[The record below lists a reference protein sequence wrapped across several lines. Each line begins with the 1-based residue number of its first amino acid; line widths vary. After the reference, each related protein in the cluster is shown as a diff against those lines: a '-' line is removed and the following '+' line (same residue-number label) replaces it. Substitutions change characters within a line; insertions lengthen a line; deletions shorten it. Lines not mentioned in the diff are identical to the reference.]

1 MRTKLFRCMAL
12 LLVIAANFGMWTYL
26 NKPLTTPEWDG
37 TMMGVSFNPMG
48 PEHDPMKGIFPS
60 EEDID
65 RDLSLLNG
73 KAHAVRIYSVTN
85 GLELVPELAAK
96 HNLNVAAGAWISTD
110 EISNDI
116 EIENLVKLSNQHRNV
131 VRAMVG
137 NEAILRGDV
146 SVERMI
152 EYLRNVKKRIWR
164 PISTSEPW
172 HIWIA
177 HPELA
182 KEVDF
187 IAAHILPYWEGIPA
201 EQAVDYTFERY
212 EALRTAFPDKPIII
226 TESGWPSDGQPFR
239 QSEPSRVNQATY
251 LRNFLN
257 RAFEQ
262 DITYY
267 VVEAFDQPWKK
278 SIEGSSGAYWGL
290 FNAERQPKFPMKERV
305 LALPE
310 WQRWATLAAIVAA
323 VLMFAFLL
331 RKGRLGLRGKI
342 FFAAV
347 SNLAASAIAW
357 TASVGALQYHT
368 ALGTGLW
375 SLLLVM
381 QALAILVLLVESLEI
396 AEVLWHRKGKRGFIP
411 LCPSE
416 NFAFPKVS
424 LHLPIHNEPPEMV
437 RETLSA
443 LARMDYPDYEVL
455 VLDNNTTDPEVWKPV
470 QKYCAELGE
479 RFRFFHLENWPG
491 FKAGALNYGL
501 TQTAADARI
510 IAVIDSD
517 YIVDPSWLKQLV
529 PYFEKPDVG
538 FVQAPQDYRD
548 GAENLFKS
556 CCYWEYTG
564 FFRLGMVQ
572 RNEFNAIIQHG
583 TMTMIRKSA
592 LEKTGNW
599 GEWCICED
607 SELGLRLYREGYD
620 SVYVKDSFGRGLTP
634 DNLRSYMTQRF
645 RWVYGA
651 MQILKGHWRAFLP
664 GKKSGLTAAQRYYF
678 IAGWLPWMSD
688 ALALVF
694 TMASLVLTAL
704 VLIEPTRGEL
714 PVIAFVLPTIGLF
727 CFKIFRSFWL
737 YQARVKCTPMQTLA
751 AMIAGLGLT
760 HTVAKGVWIGL
771 FTSGRPFLRTPKCER
786 TSPILA
792 GFLTI
797 GQEILLLSLLLAA
810 ACSIGSLE
818 HFNNT
823 TGKVWT
829 AVLLVQAIPY
839 AATLITLLINLA
851 PSVPRVFQFRKIPER
866 FTNTVRVDENATK
879 AAP

>member
-1 MRTKLFRCMAL
+1 MRQKLFRCAAL
-12 LLVIAANFGMWTYL
+12 LLVVVANFGVWTYL
-26 NKPLTTPEWDG
+26 NKPQFAPAWDG
-37 TMMGVSFNPMG
+37 TMMGVSFSPMGLEHNPMT
-48 PEHDPMKGIFPS
+48 GILPS
-60 EEDID
+60 EEEID
-65 RDLSLLNG
+65 RDLGRLAG
-73 KAHAVRIYSVTN
+73 KTHAVRIYSVTN
-85 GLELVPELAAK
+85 GLEAVPGLAEK
-96 HNLNVAAGAWISTD
+96 HHLNVTAGAWISTD
-110 EISNDI
+110 EIANEM
-116 EIENLVKLSNQHRNV
+116 EIDNLIKLSNRHRNI
-131 VRAMVG
+131 VRALVG
-137 NEAILRGDV
+137 NEAILRGEV
-146 SVERMI
+146 TVEQMI
-152 EYLRNVKKRIWR
+152 GYLRQVRKKIWR
-164 PISTSEPW
+164 PFSTSEPW

-187 IAAHILPYWEGIPA
+187 IAAHILPYWEGIPV

-212 EALRTAFPDKPIII
+212 QALKKAFPDKPIVI
-226 TESGWPSDGQPFR
+226 TEAGWPSGGQSFR
-239 QSEPSRVNQATY
+239 QSEPSLVNQATY

-257 RAFEQ
+257 RAYEL
-262 DITYY
+262 DVLYY

-290 FNAERQPKFPMKERV
+290 FNAERHPKFPMKEMV
-305 LALPE
+305 LALPG
-310 WQRWATLAAIVAA
+310 WRNWATLAAFTGA
-323 VLMFAFLL
+323 VLMILFLL
-331 RKGRLGLRGKI
+331 KKSRLGLRGKF
-342 FFAAV
+342 FFAVV

-368 ALGTGLW
+368 EIGTAMW
-375 SLLLVM
+375 FLLLAM
-381 QALAILVLLVESLEI
+381 QALAVLVLLVESLEI
-396 AEVLWHRKGKRGFIP
+396 AEVLWHRKGTRSFIP

-437 RETLSA
+437 EKTLLA
-443 LARMDYPDYEVL
+443 LARLDYPDYEVL
-455 VLDNNTTDPEVWKPV
+455 VLDNNTKDPEIWKPV
-470 QKYCAELGE
+470 RDYCAKLGE

-501 TQTAADARI
+501 TQTAGDAGI

-556 CCYWEYTG
+556 CCYWEYAG
-564 FFRLGMVQ
+564 FFKLGMVQ

-592 LEKTGNW
+592 FEKAGNW

-607 SELGLRLYREGYD
+607 SEFGLRLYRQGYD
-620 SVYVKDSFGRGLTP
+620 SVYIKDSFGRGLTP

-664 GKKSGLTAAQRYYF
+664 GKKSGLTAGQRYYF
-678 IAGWLPWMSD
+678 FAGWLPWMSD
-688 ALALVF
+688 ALALLF
-694 TMASLVLTAL
+694 TLASLALTAPI
-704 VLIEPTRGEL
+704 LIDPKDVEL
-714 PVIAFVLPTIGLF
+714 PVVAFVLPTIGLF
-727 CFKIFRSFWL
+727 WFKIFRSLWL
-737 YQARVKCTPMQTLA
+737 YQARVKCSPMQTLG
-751 AMIAGLGLT
+751 AMVAGLALT
-760 HTVAKGVWIGL
+760 HTVAKGVWVGL
-771 FTSGRPFLRTPKCER
+771 FTSRRPFIRTPKCER

-792 GFLTI
+792 GFLGI
-797 GQEILLLSLLLAA
+797 RQEILLLSLLLMSAGLV
-810 ACSIGSLE
+810 GSLE

-823 TGKVWT
+823 TGKVWI

-839 AATLITLLINLA
+839 AATLITLLTNVWPAALRPRIPVRGIPSFTPQARATQNVTELA
-851 PSVPRVFQFRKIPER
+851 P
-866 FTNTVRVDENATK
+866 
-879 AAP
+879 

>member
-1 MRTKLFRCMAL
+1 MRTKLFRCAAL
-12 LLVIAANFGMWTYL
+12 LLVIAANFGVWTYL
-26 NKPLTTPEWDG
+26 NKPHAAPEWDG
-37 TMMGVSFNPMG
+37 AMLGVSFSPMG
-48 PEHDPMKGIFPS
+48 PQHNPLKGILPTV
-60 EEDID
+60 EEID
-65 RDLSLLNG
+65 RDLAVLSG
-73 KAHAVRIYSVTN
+73 KTHAVRIYSVTD
-85 GLELVPELAAK
+85 GMELVPEMAAK
-96 HNLNVAAGAWISTD
+96 HDLNVAAGAWISGD
-110 EISNDI
+110 EIANEI
-116 EIENLVKLSNQHRNV
+116 EIENLIKLSNHNRNV

-137 NEAILRGDV
+137 NEAILRGEV
-146 SVERMI
+146 TVEQMI
-152 EYLRNVKKRIWR
+152 GYLREVRKRIWR
-164 PISTSEPW
+164 PLSTSEPW
-172 HIWIA
+172 HIWMA

-187 IAAHILPYWEGIPA
+187 IGAHILPYWEGIPID
-201 EQAVDYTFERY
+201 QAVDYTFERY
-212 EALRTAFPDKPIII
+212 EALKKAFPDKPIVI
-226 TESGWPSDGQPFR
+226 TESGWPSGGQPFR
-239 QSEPSRVNQATY
+239 QSEPSRVNQAEY
-251 LRNFLN
+251 LRKFLN
-257 RAFEQ
+257 RAYEQ

-267 VVEAFDQPWKK
+267 VVEAFDQPWKTA
-278 SIEGSSGAYWGL
+278 IEGSSGAYWGL
-290 FNAERQPKFPMKERV
+290 FNAERQPKFPMKEKV

-310 WQRWATLAAIVAA
+310 WQKWATLAAIVAA
-323 VLMFAFLL
+323 ILMFAFLL
-331 RKGRLGLRGKI
+331 KKGRLDLGGKV

-357 TASVGALQYHT
+357 TASVGMLQYHT
-368 ALGTGLW
+368 ALGTGMW
-375 SLLLVM
+375 ILLMAM

-396 AEVLWHRKGKRGFIP
+396 AEVLWHRKGKRSFIP
-411 LCPSE
+411 LCPPE

-437 RETLSA
+437 RKTLSA
-443 LARMDYPDYEVL
+443 LARLDYPDYEVL
-455 VLDNNTTDPEVWKPV
+455 VLDNNTTNPGVWEPV
-470 QKYCAELGE
+470 RDYCAELGE

-501 TQTAADARI
+501 SQTAEDAAI

-517 YIVDPSWLKQLV
+517 YIVDPGWLKQLV

-548 GAENLFKS
+548 GTENLFKS
-556 CCYWEYTG
+556 CCYWEYAG

-592 LEKTGNW
+592 LEKAGQW

-664 GKKSGLTAAQRYYF
+664 GKHSGLTAAQRYYF
-678 IAGWLPWMSD
+678 VAGWLPWMSD

-694 TMASLVLTAL
+694 TLASLVLTG
-704 VLIEPTRGEL
+704 LIMIKPTQGEL
-714 PVIAFVLPTIGLF
+714 PVVAFVLPTIGLF
-727 CFKIFRSFWL
+727 LFKILRSFWL
-737 YQARVKCTPMQTLA
+737 YQARVKCTPLQTLA
-751 AMIAGLGLT
+751 AMTAGLALT

-771 FTSGRPFLRTPKCER
+771 FTSGRPFLRTPKCEK

-792 GFLTI
+792 GLLTI
-797 GQEILLLSLLLAA
+797 RQEIVLLLLLLMAA
-810 ACSIGSLE
+810 YSIGSLE

-839 AATLITLLINLA
+839 SATLITLLINLA
-851 PSVPRVFQFRKIPER
+851 PSLLRGLQLRKISEYFAR
-866 FTNTVRVDENATK
+866 TLRVNQDATK
-879 AAP
+879 VAR